1 MSTLNV
7 SARPRWIDRS
17 ALWAVL
23 RASPKAT
30 IGGAIVLA
38 LILIAIFAPYIA
50 PNDPLEQDLL
60 SPLLPPAWAADGM
73 AQFPLGTD
81 SLGRCVLSRLIFGT
95 RIALWVGL
103 CAATGA
109 MVVGCILALI
119 AAYFGGRTDR
129 GIGYLVGL
137 WMSFPPVV
145 LSLILMVGLGT
156 GVGNVILSIILVD
169 WTRFCRV
176 VRAEALKIRRNDYV
190 IAARLMGF
198 GHLRVML
205 REMLPGLVPLIL
217 TLFSLQIGIAIIVE
231 AILSFVGMSVPA
243 DVVAWG
249 VMIADARSTMQE
261 AIWTL
266 IAPVFGIVLTVFGF
280 NLLSDGMRQA
290 LDPRQ
295 RGRH

>member
-1 MSTLNV
+1 MSTLPI
-7 SARPRWIDRS
+7 STRPWRTGLS
-17 ALWAVL
+17 PLKAAM
-23 RASPKAT
+23 RASPKAA
-30 IGGAIVLA
+30 IGGAIVLV
-38 LILIAIFAPYIA
+38 LVLIAIFAPYIA
-50 PNDPLEQDLL
+50 PNDPLAQDLL

-109 MVVGCILALI
+109 MLAGCVLALI
-119 AAYFGGRTDR
+119 AAYFGGRVDR
-129 GIGYLVGL
+129 AIGYLVDL

-190 IAARLMGF
+190 TAARLMGF
-198 GHLRVML
+198 GHLRVIL

-231 AILSFVGMSVPA
+231 AILSFVGLSVPA

-266 IAPVFGIVLTVFGF
+266 IAPVIGIVLTVFGF
-280 NLLSDGMRQA
+280 NLLSDGLRRA

-295 RGRH
+295 RARN

>member
-1 MSTLNV
+1 MSTLPI
-7 SARPRWIDRS
+7 STRPWRTGLS
-17 ALWAVL
+17 PLKAAM
-23 RASPKAT
+23 RASPKAA
-30 IGGAIVLA
+30 IGGAIVLI
-38 LILIAIFAPYIA
+38 LVLIAIFAPYIA

-109 MVVGCILALI
+109 MLAGCVLALI
-119 AAYFGGRTDR
+119 AAYFGGRVDR
-129 GIGYLVGL
+129 AIGYLVDL

-190 IAARLMGF
+190 TAARLMGF
-198 GHLRVML
+198 GHLRVIV

-231 AILSFVGMSVPA
+231 AILSFVGLSVPA

-266 IAPVFGIVLTVFGF
+266 IAPVVGIVLTVFGF
-280 NLLSDGMRQA
+280 NLLSDGLRRA

-295 RGRH
+295 RARN

>member
-1 MSTLNV
+1 MSTLPI
-7 SARPRWIDRS
+7 STRPWRTGLS
-17 ALWAVL
+17 PLKAAM

-30 IGGAIVLA
+30 IGGAIVLV
-38 LILIAIFAPYIA
+38 LVLIAIFAPYIA

-109 MVVGCILALI
+109 MLAGCVLALI
-119 AAYFGGRTDR
+119 AAYFGGRVDR
-129 GIGYLVGL
+129 AIGYLVDL

-190 IAARLMGF
+190 TAARLMGF
-198 GHLRVML
+198 GHLRVIL

-231 AILSFVGMSVPA
+231 AILSFVGLSVPA

-266 IAPVFGIVLTVFGF
+266 IAPVVGIVVTVFGF
-280 NLLSDGMRQA
+280 NLLSDGLRRA

-295 RGRH
+295 RARN